1 MGGSQVADSSLPRI
15 LIVDDET
22 AQMQALCNTLGDQG
36 YETHGFTDGVTA
48 LEALGKAKFDL
59 LLADLMMPG
68 MDGIALLQAAKQ
80 LDRDIVGIIMTG
92 EGTITS
98 AVAAMKTGALDYILK
113 PFKLSVILPVLS
125 RALAVR
131 DLRIANAELERSIL
145 ERTAELEAANKELE
159 AFAYSVSHDLRS
171 PLLVISG
178 SAEMLLDDYAR
189 SIPANAQEIV
199 RNIIMGSERMA
210 QLINDLLR
218 LSHLGRQAL
227 AKSSINVT
235 ALVREVL
242 AELQREQRDR
252 RIEVQIGDLPDCTG
266 DPALLR
272 QVFTNLLSN
281 AFKFTRGKETPVVEV
296 ICQRQAGENIYGVR
310 DNGAGFDMRQAKEL
324 FGAFQRFHSAQQ
336 FEGTGVGLSIVHRII
351 QRHGGRV
358 WAEAAPDK
366 GASFHFSI
374 PT

>member
-1 MGGSQVADSSLPRI
+1 MTNSPLPRI

-22 AQMQALCNTLGDQG
+22 AQMQALCKTLGDHG
-36 YETHGFTDGVTA
+36 YETRGFTNGVAA
-48 LEALGKAKFDL
+48 LEELRKARFDL

-68 MDGIALLQAAKQ
+68 MDGIALLQAARQ
-80 LDRDIVGIIMTG
+80 LDQDLVGIIMTG

-113 PFKLSVILPVLS
+113 PFKLSVILPVLA

-131 DLRIANAELERSIL
+131 DLRIANTELERSIL

-171 PLLVISG
+171 PLLVIAG
-178 SAEMLLDDYAR
+178 SAEMLIDDYAKHL
-189 SIPANAQEIV
+189 PADAQQIV
-199 RNIIMGSERMA
+199 RNIVMGSERMA
-210 QLINDLLR
+210 QLISDLLR

-227 AKSSINVT
+227 TKSSVNVA

-242 AELQREQRDR
+242 TELQREQHDR
-252 RIEVQIGDLPDCTG
+252 HIDIGDLPDCIG
-266 DPALLR
+266 DAALLK

-281 AFKFTRGKETPVVEV
+281 ALKFTRGRERPVVEV
-296 ICQRQAGENIYGVR
+296 ICQHRAGENIYCVR
-310 DNGAGFDMRQAKEL
+310 DNGAGFDMEKAKEL
-324 FGAFQRFHSAQQ
+324 FGAFQRFHSADQ

-358 WAEAAPDK
+358 WAEAELDK
-366 GASFHFSI
+366 GASFHFCLPS
-374 PT
+374 

>member
-1 MGGSQVADSSLPRI
+1 MADLPLPRI
-15 LIVDDET
+15 LIVDDEV
-22 AQMQALCNTLGDQG
+22 AQMQALCDTLRDHG
-36 YETHGFTDGVTA
+36 YETTGFTEGRAA
-48 LEALGKAKFDL
+48 LEALRRVRFDL

-68 MDGIALLQAAKQ
+68 MDGIALLHAAQQA
-80 LDRDIVGIIMTG
+80 DRDLVGIIMTG

-113 PFKLSVILPVLS
+113 PFKLSAILPVLA

-131 DLRIANAELERSIL
+131 DLRIANAELERSVR

-159 AFAYSVSHDLRS
+159 AFAFSVSHDLRS
-171 PLLVISG
+171 PLTAITGAADLLINERVIRMSPSPRQLVHS
-178 SAEMLLDDYAR
+178 
-189 SIPANAQEIV
+189 
-199 RNIIMGSERMA
+199 IMGSAQRMA

-218 LSHLGRQAL
+218 LSRLGRQQL
-227 AKSSINVT
+227 EKSPVNVS
-235 ALVREVL
+235 ALVHEVL
-242 AELQREQRDR
+242 DELQKEQGERHVR
-252 RIEVQIGDLPDCTG
+252 VQIGDLPDSVG

-281 AFKFTRGKETPVVEV
+281 AFKFTRGREGPVVEV
-296 ICQRQAGENIYGVR
+296 ICRHQTGEKVYCVR

-336 FEGTGVGLSIVHRII
+336 FEGTGVGLSIVHRIV

-358 WAEAAPDK
+358 WADAEPGK
-366 GASFHFSI
+366 GASFHFSL
-374 PT
+374 PD

>member
-1 MGGSQVADSSLPRI
+1 MAGSSLPRI
-15 LIVDDET
+15 LIVDDEA
-22 AQMQALCNTLGDQG
+22 AQMKALCDTLGDHE

-48 LEALGKAKFDL
+48 LEALGKARFDL

-68 MDGIALLQAAKQ
+68 MDGLALLQAAKQ
-80 LDRDIVGIIMTG
+80 LDHDLVGIIMTG

-113 PFKLSVILPVLS
+113 PFKLSAILPVLS

-178 SAEMLLDDYAR
+178 SAEMLIDDHAVHM
-189 SIPANAQEIV
+189 PASAQDLV
-199 RNIIMGSERMA
+199 RNIVMGSERMT
-210 QLINDLLR
+210 QLISDLLR

-227 AKSSINVT
+227 AKSSIDVA

-242 AELQREQRDR
+242 AELQREPGGRQIDLH
-252 RIEVQIGDLPDCTG
+252 IGDLPDCVG
-266 DPALLR
+266 DPALLK

-281 AFKFTRGKETPVVEV
+281 AFKFTRGKERPVIEIV
-296 ICQRQAGENIYGVR
+296 CRRQVGENTYSVR
-310 DNGAGFDMRQAKEL
+310 DNGAGFDMQQAKEL
-324 FGAFQRFHSAQQ
+324 FGAFQRFHSTQQ
-336 FEGTGVGLSIVHRII
+336 FEGTGIGLSIVHRIV

-358 WAEAAPDK
+358 WAEAAPGK
-366 GASFHFSI
+366 GASFHFSL
-374 PT
+374 PA